1 MLLHNI
7 NETQLKVANNVVGIQ
22 YKPELVDSDDEAYG
36 GVGCD
41 GVDVVDSGGVK
52 PVA

>member
-7 NETQLKVANNVVGIQ
+7 NETQLKV
-22 YKPELVDSDDEAYG
+22 ELVDSDDEACG
-36 GVGCD
+36 EVGCD
-41 GVDVVDSGGVK
+41 RVDVVDSGGVK